1 MNEERTFSP
10 SVGLTIFALLLAGAV
25 ACTPAGAQGDG
36 VPTPT
41 PAISSATATTEA
53 TPLPGNLDSVTFIE
67 DGRVYTIR
75 QLIPRDGI
83 SPIYEPQFV
92 SAEEAPYRPDELVMG
107 VEINGDAR
115 AYPVGVLQ
123 QREIVNDVVGG
134 RPILVTW

>member
-10 SVGLTIFALLLAGAV
+10 SVGQTIFALLLAVVV

-41 PAISSATATTEA
+41 PATDDAATTEA

-67 DGRVYTIR
+67 DGQVYTIH

-83 SPIYEPQFV
+83 YPIYEPQFV
-92 SAEEAPYRPDELVMG
+92 SAEEAEYSPNELVMG

-123 QREIVNDVVGG
+123 QREMVNDVVGG